1 MFEWK
6 AFLNEQSDS
15 FSDFE
20 ESEKKNQERLK
31 AEQAKAKKDEEE
43 EKPSKEDFKKLLE
56 AKLSKGRPEPKKT
69 VPIVV

>member
-56 AKLSKGRPEPKKT
+56 AKLSKGRPESKKT
-69 VPIVV
+69 VPVVV